1 MREVRNE
8 SVKYKS
14 EILKKVYTPII
25 KILKSAVVA
34 GDGYDGITKESLFV
48 IDDIVKRNYELVNPE
63 LNAIIW
69 SLKKEIRWEHYEESS
84 KLFDKNKKKYSM

>member
-1 MREVRNE
+1 MTIILRRGDVKMKEIIIALASSSITILITIFFSYHFQLMREVRNE

-34 GDGYDGITKESLFV
+34 GDGYDGITKESLFE
-48 IDDIVKRNYELVNPE
+48 IDDIYQ
-63 LNAIIW
+63 
-69 SLKKEIRWEHYEESS
+69 
-84 KLFDKNKKKYSM
+84 